1 MMNFIESLFS
11 SDGFMPHGFCYLWNA
26 KLVWLH
32 VISDSLIALA
42 YFSIPVTL
50 IYFIRKRRDLPFNW
64 IFVCFGLFILACGST
79 HLMEVWTL
87 WHANYWFSGAI
98 KALTAMASVPTA
110 TLLVDLVPEAIR
122 LPSPKALR
130 DEIAERKRAQEALI
144 EAKNELE
151 RRVQER
157 TADLTNANEKLIAEI
172 EQRKLAEDGLRRS
185 EERSR
190 LLIEGAEDY
199 AIFSLDPSG
208 HVTSWNAGAEHI
220 KGYLA
225 DDIIGRHFSD
235 FYSLEDKQRGKPELA
250 LQVAAAEGRFAEE
263 GWRVRKDGS
272 RLWASVVITALRDSQ
287 EKLIGFSKITRDL
300 TERKRA
306 EEKLQAAQAQLSHV
320 ARVTTMGEFAAS
332 IAHEVNQPLSAA
344 LANGDACLRWL
355 SANPP
360 NLDRA
365 RASIC
370 GIVEA
375 VNRASEVIKRIRAS
389 MKKAPPQK
397 TELNVNEVVGEVSGL
412 LLGELARND
421 VSLQMDL
428 APDLPVVF
436 GDQVQIQQVILN
448 LISNGIEAMKPVTQ
462 RPKELL
468 ISSNSGADGLVL
480 VSIRDSGTGFEP
492 EFADNLFQAFFT
504 TKQEGMGLGLSISRT
519 IIEAHGGRLW
529 ATANIAH
536 GATFQFTLP
545 VAKGMSP

>member
-11 SDGFMPHGFCYLWNA
+11 SNGFMPHGICYLWNA

-42 YFSIPVTL
+42 YFSISVTL

-98 KALTAMASVPTA
+98 KAFTAMACVPTA
-110 TLLVDLVPEAIR
+110 ILLIDIVPEALR
-122 LPSPKALR
+122 LPSPNALR
-130 DEIAERKRAQEALI
+130 DEIAERKRVQEALI
-144 EAKNELE
+144 EAKNQLG
-151 RRVQER
+151 RKVQEP
-157 TADLTNANEKLIAEI
+157 TADLTNANKKLIAEI

-185 EERSR
+185 EERYR
-190 LLIEGAEDY
+190 LLIEGVEDY

-208 HVTSWNAGAEHI
+208 RVTSWNAGAEHI

-225 DDIIGRHFSD
+225 DEIIGRHFSD
-235 FYSLEDKQRGKPELA
+235 FYSLEDKQRGKPEFA
-250 LQVAAAEGRFAEE
+250 LQVADAEGRFAEE

-287 EKLIGFSKITRDL
+287 KKLIGFSKITRDL
-300 TERKRA
+300 TERKCA

-355 SANPP
+355 GANPP

-375 VNRASEVIKRIRAS
+375 VNQASEVIKRIRAL
-389 MKKAPPQK
+389 MKKAPLQK
-397 TELNVNEVVGEVSGL
+397 TELNVNEVVGELSGL

-421 VSLQMDL
+421 ISLQMDL
-428 APDLPVVF
+428 AADLPVVF
-436 GDQVQIQQVILN
+436 GDRVQIQQVILN
-448 LISNGIEAMKPVTQ
+448 LISNGIEAMKPATQ
-462 RPKELL
+462 RPKELV
-468 ISSNSGADGLVL
+468 ISSNPGADGRVL
-480 VSIRDSGTGFEP
+480 VSIRDSGTGFAP
-492 EFADNLFQAFFT
+492 EFAEKLFQAFFT

-545 VAKGMSP
+545 VAKGSP

>member
-11 SDGFMPHGFCYLWNA
+11 SDGFMPHGFCYLWNV

-98 KALTAMASVPTA
+98 KAFTAMASVPTA
-110 TLLVDLVPEAIR
+110 ILLVDLVPEALR

-130 DEIAERKRAQEALI
+130 DEIAERKCAQEALI

-185 EERSR
+185 EERFR
-190 LLIEGAEDY
+190 LLIEGVEDY

-208 HVTSWNAGAEHI
+208 RVTSWNAGAEHI

-225 DDIIGRHFSD
+225 DEIIGRHFSD
-235 FYSLEDKQRGKPELA
+235 FYSLEDKQCGKPELA

-263 GWRVRKDGS
+263 DWRVRKDGS

-355 SANPP
+355 GANPP

-375 VNRASEVIKRIRAS
+375 VNRASEVIKRIRAL

-397 TELNVNEVVGEVSGL
+397 TELNVNEVVREVSGL

-421 VSLQMDL
+421 VLLQMDL

-436 GDQVQIQQVILN
+436 GDQVQMQQVILN
-448 LISNGIEAMKPVTQ
+448 LISNAMEAMKPAT

-468 ISSNSGADGLVL
+468 ISSHSETSGRVL
-480 VSIRDSGTGFEP
+480 VSIRDSGTGFGP

-545 VAKGMSP
+545 VAEGMSP

>member
-1 MMNFIESLFS
+1 
-11 SDGFMPHGFCYLWNA
+11 
-26 KLVWLH
+26 
-32 VISDSLIALA
+32 
-42 YFSIPVTL
+42 
-50 IYFIRKRRDLPFNW
+50 
-64 IFVCFGLFILACGST
+64 
-79 HLMEVWTL
+79 VWTL
-87 WHANYWFSGAI
+87 WHANYWFSGASN
-98 KALTAMASVPTA
+98 AFTAMASVPTA
-110 TLLVDLVPEAIR
+110 ILLVGLVPEALR

-130 DEIAERKRAQEALI
+130 EEIAERKRAQEALS

-151 RRVQER
+151 LRVQER
-157 TADLTNANEKLIAEI
+157 TADLTNANEKLTVEI
-172 EQRKLAEDGLRRS
+172 EQRKLAEIGLRRS
-185 EERSR
+185 EERFR
-190 LLIEGAEDY
+190 MLIEGVEDY

-225 DDIIGRHFSD
+225 DEIIGRHFSD

-250 LQVAAAEGRFAEE
+250 LQVADAEGRFAEE

-287 EKLIGFSKITRDL
+287 KKLIGFSKITRDL
-300 TERKRA
+300 TERKCA

-355 SANPP
+355 GANPP

-375 VNRASEVIKRIRAS
+375 VNQASEVIKRIRAL

-397 TELNVNEVVGEVSGL
+397 TELNVNEVVGELSGL

-421 VSLQMDL
+421 ISLQMDL
-428 APDLPVVF
+428 AADLPVVF
-436 GDQVQIQQVILN
+436 GDRVQIQQVILN
-448 LISNGIEAMKPVTQ
+448 LISNGIEAMKPATQ
-462 RPKELL
+462 RPKELV
-468 ISSNSGADGLVL
+468 ISSNPGADGRVL
-480 VSIRDSGTGFEP
+480 VSIRDSGTGFAP
-492 EFADNLFQAFFT
+492 EFAEKLFQAFFT

-536 GATFQFTLP
+536 GATLQFTLP
-545 VAKGMSP
+545 VAKGSP

>member
-11 SDGFMPHGFCYLWNA
+11 SDGFMPHGFCYLWNV

-98 KALTAMASVPTA
+98 KAFTAMASVPTA
-110 TLLVDLVPEAIR
+110 ILLVDLVPEALR
-122 LPSPKALR
+122 LPSPKALS
-130 DEIAERKRAQEALI
+130 DEIAERKCAQEALI

-185 EERSR
+185 EERFR
-190 LLIEGAEDY
+190 LLIEGVEDY

-208 HVTSWNAGAEHI
+208 RVTSWNAGAEHI

-225 DDIIGRHFSD
+225 DEIIGRHFSD
-235 FYSLEDKQRGKPELA
+235 FYSLEDKQCGKPELA

-263 GWRVRKDGS
+263 DWRVRKDGS

-355 SANPP
+355 GANPP

-375 VNRASEVIKRIRAS
+375 VNRASEVIKRIRAL

-397 TELNVNEVVGEVSGL
+397 TELNVNEVVREVSGL

-436 GDQVQIQQVILN
+436 GDQVQMQQVILN
-448 LISNGIEAMKPVTQ
+448 LISNAMEAMKPAT

-468 ISSNSGADGLVL
+468 ISSHSETSGRVL
-480 VSIRDSGTGFEP
+480 VSIRDSGTGFGP

-545 VAKGMSP
+545 VAEGMSP

>member
-11 SDGFMPHGFCYLWNA
+11 SDGFMPHGFCYLWNV

-98 KALTAMASVPTA
+98 KAFTAMASVPTA
-110 TLLVDLVPEAIR
+110 ILLVDLVPEALR
-122 LPSPKALR
+122 LPSPKALS
-130 DEIAERKRAQEALI
+130 DEIAERKCAQEALI

-185 EERSR
+185 EERFR
-190 LLIEGAEDY
+190 LLIEGVEDY

-208 HVTSWNAGAEHI
+208 RVTSWNAGAEHI

-225 DDIIGRHFSD
+225 DEIIGRHFSD

-355 SANPP
+355 GANPP

-375 VNRASEVIKRIRAS
+375 VNRASEVIKRIRAL

-397 TELNVNEVVGEVSGL
+397 TELNVNEVVREVSGL

-421 VSLQMDL
+421 VLLQMDL

-436 GDQVQIQQVILN
+436 GDQVQMQQVILN
-448 LISNGIEAMKPVTQ
+448 LISNAMEAMKPAT

-468 ISSNSGADGLVL
+468 ISSHSETSGRVL
-480 VSIRDSGTGFEP
+480 VSIRDSGTGFGP
-492 EFADNLFQAFFT
+492 EFADNLFQAFYT

>member
-11 SDGFMPHGFCYLWNA
+11 SNGFMPHGICYLWNA

-42 YFSIPVTL
+42 YFSISVTL

-98 KALTAMASVPTA
+98 KAFTAMACVPTA
-110 TLLVDLVPEAIR
+110 ILLIDIVPEALR
-122 LPSPKALR
+122 LPSPNALR
-130 DEIAERKRAQEALI
+130 DEIAERKRVQEALI
-144 EAKNELE
+144 EAKNQLG
-151 RRVQER
+151 RKVQEP
-157 TADLTNANEKLIAEI
+157 TADLTNANKKLIAEI

-185 EERSR
+185 EERYR
-190 LLIEGAEDY
+190 LLIEGVEDY

-208 HVTSWNAGAEHI
+208 RVTSWNAGAEHI

-225 DDIIGRHFSD
+225 DEIIGRHFSD

-250 LQVAAAEGRFAEE
+250 LQVADAEGRFAEE

-287 EKLIGFSKITRDL
+287 KKLIGFSKITRDL
-300 TERKRA
+300 TERKCA

-355 SANPP
+355 GANPP

-375 VNRASEVIKRIRAS
+375 VNQASEVIKRIRAL
-389 MKKAPPQK
+389 MKKAPLQK
-397 TELNVNEVVGEVSGL
+397 TELNVNEVVGELSGL

-421 VSLQMDL
+421 ISLQMDL
-428 APDLPVVF
+428 AADLPVVF
-436 GDQVQIQQVILN
+436 GDRVQIQQVILN
-448 LISNGIEAMKPVTQ
+448 LISNGIEAMKPATQ
-462 RPKELL
+462 RPKELV
-468 ISSNSGADGLVL
+468 ISSNPGADGRVL
-480 VSIRDSGTGFEP
+480 VSIRDSGTGFAP
-492 EFADNLFQAFFT
+492 EFAEKLFQAFFT

-545 VAKGMSP
+545 VAKGSP

>member
-11 SDGFMPHGFCYLWNA
+11 SDGFMPHGFCYLWNV

-98 KALTAMASVPTA
+98 KAFTAMASVPTA
-110 TLLVDLVPEAIR
+110 ILLVDLVPEALR
-122 LPSPKALR
+122 LPSPKALS
-130 DEIAERKRAQEALI
+130 DEIAERKCAQEALI

-185 EERSR
+185 EERFR
-190 LLIEGAEDY
+190 LLIEGVEDY

-208 HVTSWNAGAEHI
+208 RVTSWNAGAEHI

-225 DDIIGRHFSD
+225 DEIIGRHFSD
-235 FYSLEDKQRGKPELA
+235 FYSLEDKQCGKPELA

-263 GWRVRKDGS
+263 DWRVRKDGS

-355 SANPP
+355 GANPP

-375 VNRASEVIKRIRAS
+375 VNRASEVIKRIRAL

-397 TELNVNEVVGEVSGL
+397 TELNVNEVVREVSGL

-421 VSLQMDL
+421 VLLQMDL

-436 GDQVQIQQVILN
+436 GDQVQMQQVILN
-448 LISNGIEAMKPVTQ
+448 LISNAMEAMKPATQ

-468 ISSNSGADGLVL
+468 ISSHSETSGRVL
-480 VSIRDSGTGFEP
+480 VSIRDSGTGFGP

-545 VAKGMSP
+545 VAEGMSP

>member
-98 KALTAMASVPTA
+98 KAFTAMASVPTA
-110 TLLVDLVPEAIR
+110 ILLVDLVPEALR
-122 LPSPKALR
+122 LPSPKALS
-130 DEIAERKRAQEALI
+130 DEIAERKCAQEALI

-185 EERSR
+185 EERFR
-190 LLIEGAEDY
+190 LLIEGVEDY

-208 HVTSWNAGAEHI
+208 RVTSWNAGAEHI

-225 DDIIGRHFSD
+225 DEIIGRHFSD
-235 FYSLEDKQRGKPELA
+235 FYSLEDKQCGKPELA

-263 GWRVRKDGS
+263 DWRVRKDGS

-355 SANPP
+355 GANPP

-375 VNRASEVIKRIRAS
+375 VNRASEVIKRIRAL

-397 TELNVNEVVGEVSGL
+397 TELNVNEVVREVSGL

-421 VSLQMDL
+421 VLLQMDL

-436 GDQVQIQQVILN
+436 GDQVQMQQVILN
-448 LISNGIEAMKPVTQ
+448 LISNAMEAMKPAT

-468 ISSNSGADGLVL
+468 ISSHSETSGRVL
-480 VSIRDSGTGFEP
+480 VSIRDSGTGFGP

-545 VAKGMSP
+545 VAEGMSP

>member
-11 SDGFMPHGFCYLWNA
+11 SDGFMPHGFCYLWNV

-98 KALTAMASVPTA
+98 KAFTAMASVPTA
-110 TLLVDLVPEAIR
+110 ILLVDLVPEALR
-122 LPSPKALR
+122 LPSPKALS
-130 DEIAERKRAQEALI
+130 DEIAERKCAQEALI

-185 EERSR
+185 EERFR
-190 LLIEGAEDY
+190 LLIEGVEDY

-208 HVTSWNAGAEHI
+208 RVTSWNAGAEHI

-225 DDIIGRHFSD
+225 DEIIGRHFSD
-235 FYSLEDKQRGKPELA
+235 FYSLEDKQCGKPELA

-263 GWRVRKDGS
+263 DWRVRKDGS

-355 SANPP
+355 GANPP

-375 VNRASEVIKRIRAS
+375 VNRASEVIKRIRAL

-397 TELNVNEVVGEVSGL
+397 TELNVNEVVREVSGL

-421 VSLQMDL
+421 VLLQMDL

-436 GDQVQIQQVILN
+436 GDQVQMQQVILN
-448 LISNGIEAMKPVTQ
+448 LISNAMEAMKPAT

-468 ISSNSGADGLVL
+468 ISSHSETSGRVL
-480 VSIRDSGTGFEP
+480 VSIRDSGTGFGP

-545 VAKGMSP
+545 VAEGMSP

>member
-1 MMNFIESLFS
+1 MMNFIESLLS

-98 KALTAMASVPTA
+98 KAFTAMASVPTA
-110 TLLVDLVPEAIR
+110 ILLVDLVPEALR

-130 DEIAERKRAQEALI
+130 DEIAERKCAQEALI

-185 EERSR
+185 EERFR
-190 LLIEGAEDY
+190 LLIEGVEDY

-208 HVTSWNAGAEHI
+208 RVTSWNAGAEHI

-225 DDIIGRHFSD
+225 DEIIGRHFSD
-235 FYSLEDKQRGKPELA
+235 FYSLEDKQCGKPELA

-263 GWRVRKDGS
+263 DWRVRKDGS

-355 SANPP
+355 GANPP

-375 VNRASEVIKRIRAS
+375 VNRASEVIKRIRAL

-397 TELNVNEVVGEVSGL
+397 TELNVNEVVREVSGL

-421 VSLQMDL
+421 VLLQMDL

-436 GDQVQIQQVILN
+436 GDQVQMQQVILN
-448 LISNGIEAMKPVTQ
+448 LISNAMEAMKPATQ

-468 ISSNSGADGLVL
+468 ISSHSETIGRVL
-480 VSIRDSGTGFEP
+480 VSIRDSGTGFGP

-536 GATFQFTLP
+536 GATFQFSLP
-545 VAKGMSP
+545 VAEGMSP